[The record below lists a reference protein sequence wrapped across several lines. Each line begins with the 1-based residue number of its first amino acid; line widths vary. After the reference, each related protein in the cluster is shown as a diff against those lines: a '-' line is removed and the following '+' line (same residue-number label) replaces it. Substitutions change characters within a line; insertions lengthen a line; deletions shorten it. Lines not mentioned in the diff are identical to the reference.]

1 MGNAQATPLILYGS
15 TQQLSSYP
23 DHPSCADAPTAVQ
36 VRGPYPRPTVAHHPC
51 ICTHAR
57 ALLGLMTASFRCTWV
72 SLSRRIARCASHAS
86 HHHSCFLAA
95 HSNLSSLGDSLI
107 AKLLGMAG
115 GELRR
120 RRRRSAAQF
129 PVQYARKA
137 NAHSTAQH
145 TKATTTRQRTREWL
159 AINFDAVYPEVCNR
173 QPSSL
178 PSSPSTHVAA
188 PLICG
193 ARAFLPAS
201 LPFTRD
207 NQPRASNIHKRA
219 PPTS

>member
-1 MGNAQATPLILYGS
+1 MHQPLCRYGDPIHDP
-15 TQQLSSYP
+15 QL
-23 DHPSCADAPTAVQ
+23 HT
-36 VRGPYPRPTVAHHPC
+36 TPC

-86 HHHSCFLAA
+86 HHHSYFLAA
-95 HSNLSSLGDSLI
+95 HSNLSCLGDSLI
-107 AKLLGMAG
+107 AKLLGMGRG
-115 GELRR
+115 GGPLRR
-120 RRRRSAAQF
+120 RRRRSTAQF